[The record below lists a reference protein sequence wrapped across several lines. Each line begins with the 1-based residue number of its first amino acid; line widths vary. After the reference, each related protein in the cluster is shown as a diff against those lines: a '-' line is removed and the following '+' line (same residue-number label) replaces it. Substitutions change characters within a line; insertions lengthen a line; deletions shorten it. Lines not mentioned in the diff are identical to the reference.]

1 MTIPKEWKRFIVIML
16 TVMST
21 FFCVLMALVFSVIL
35 VTEHVPQ
42 TKADTIRTMVDGTG
56 LAFFL
61 WVVGTPTVL
70 INYFMFWN
78 E

>member
-1 MTIPKEWKRFIVIML
+1 MAIPKEWKRFIIIMV
-16 TVMST
+16 TVLWT
-21 FFCVLMALVFSVIL
+21 FFCVLLALVFSVIL
-35 VTEHVPQ
+35 ATEPGPQ

-56 LAFFL
+56 LAFLL

-70 INYFMFWN
+70 INYFVFWH